1 MKKKISIF
9 VILFVLLGLFYD
21 VPCICQES
29 IEKSNSDLSKHET
42 GSFTDPRDGKIYKTV
57 KVGDQWI
64 MAENFAYKPDS
75 GNYWAYDNVDSN
87 IVIYGYLYDLRTA
100 LNIAPEGWHLPSYKE
115 WTTIEK
121 LLGAKRGTF
130 SYMEKLYPKLL
141 IGGDSGLDILLGGI
155 RSCDGEYIFLDE
167 MARFWNSI
175 DKRRKRNSFGL
186 RRNQAGLKHGFIGK
200 SKGPYVF
207 QSSYEHYCTGFSVRL
222 FKD

>member
-42 GSFTDPRDGKIYKTV
+42 GSFTDPRDGKTYKTV
-57 KVGDQWI
+57 KIGDQWI
-64 MAENFAYKPDS
+64 MAENLAYKPDS

-87 IVIYGYLYDLRTA
+87 IAIYGYLYDWETA
-100 LNIAPEGWHLPSYKE
+100 MNIAPEGWHLPSCKE
-115 WTTIEK
+115 WTAIEK
-121 LLGAKRGTF
+121 LLGAKKSTF
-130 SYMEKLYPKLL
+130 SYMEEIYPKLL

-155 RSCDGEYIFLDE
+155 RTCDGEYKSLDE
-167 MARFWNSI
+167 MARFWNSF
-175 DKRRKRNSFGL
+175 DKRRKRASFGL
-186 RRNQAGLKHGFIGK
+186 RRNQSGLKHGFIKK

-207 QSSYEHYCTGFSVRL
+207 QSSYEKSCIGYSVRL